1 MADLPN
7 IVDAHCDTLMR
18 LIGPHAEADVLSEK
32 LRGHLDLDR
41 LLEAKVGLQFFALF
55 TEPALGESLGL
66 RYVLEM
72 IAHFY
77 RSVAKSDGRL
87 YPVLTGADVA
97 PRSGSVGGLLSIEGM
112 HCLGES
118 LELLEVLHA
127 LGVRSGMLTWNDR
140 NALADGATRQ
150 DSGSGLSAAGRS
162 FVKKM
167 QELHWVIDCSHLGDR
182 SFWSLLEA
190 TDGPVIASHSNARA
204 VRTHV
209 RNLTDEQIQ
218 ALAGRGGVIGMNFAR
233 SFLVAKGQ
241 ATIPDV
247 LRHIR
252 HIADL
257 VGPEHVGVGS
267 DYDGIPKPPQG
278 LETVA
283 ALPRLRDA
291 LSREFSDDI
300 VRGIMGDNLRRVLAA
315 TLA

>member
-1 MADLPN
+1 MIDKPN

-18 LIGPHAEADVLSEK
+18 LIGPDAEADVLSQSLK
-32 LRGHLDLDR
+32 GHLDLDR
-41 LLEAKVGLQFFALF
+41 LLEAGVGLQFFALF
-55 TEPALGESLGL
+55 TDPSLGESLGL

-72 IAHFY
+72 IAHFN
-77 RSVAKSDGRL
+77 RSVAASEGRL

-97 PRSGSVGGLLSIEGM
+97 PRPGSVGGLLSIEGM

-118 LELLEVLHA
+118 LELLEVLHE

-150 DSGSGLSAAGRS
+150 DSGSGLSAAGRA
-162 FVKKM
+162 FVQKM
-167 QELHWVIDCSHLGDR
+167 RQLHWVIDCSHLGDT

-218 ALAGRGGVIGMNFAR
+218 ALAARGGVIGMNFAGM
-233 SFLVAKGQ
+233 FLVEKPPA
-241 ATIPDV
+241 AIADV
-247 LRHIR
+247 VQHIR

-257 VGPEHVGVGS
+257 VGPAHVGIGS
-267 DYDGIPKPPQG
+267 DYDGIPEAPKG

-283 ALPRLRDA
+283 ALPRLQDA
-291 LSREFSDDI
+291 LSAEYSDA
-300 VRGIMGDNLRRVLAA
+300 VVQGIMGDNFRRVLSAS
-315 TLA
+315 LA